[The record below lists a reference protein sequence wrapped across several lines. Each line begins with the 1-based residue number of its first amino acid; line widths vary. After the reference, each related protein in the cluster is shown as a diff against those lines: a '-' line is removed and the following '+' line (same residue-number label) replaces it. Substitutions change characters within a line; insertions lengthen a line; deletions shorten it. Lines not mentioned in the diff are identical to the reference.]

1 MHPLNVSGLG
11 VNTLYSE
18 SMHLHRK
25 CCQRD
30 RTPLTGLVA
39 SVTAP
44 GSVARDGSAGGGL
57 AADKGT
63 ADESLLHHPSTP
75 WVYTALRRVVARTGD
90 GVPDHAIG
98 SATPSFLASTILNGV
113 STSRSSGCTRDG
125 DETTAALKPAHR
137 GNTAHTSTIHRH
149 PTAPSDT
156 LPHSPPAPSPMLR
169 TGGQAGPNLAVA
181 VVVTLLHAAVVCRR
195 DSLDVLR

>member
-57 AADKGT
+57 
-63 ADESLLHHPSTP
+63 PC
-75 WVYTALRRVVARTGD
+75 VYTALRRVVVRTGD
-90 GVPDHAIG
+90 GVPDQAIG

-149 PTAPSDT
+149 PTAPCDT
-156 LPHSPPAPSPMLR
+156 LPHSPPAPSPCYALEDRPARILR
-169 TGGQAGPNLAVA
+169 
-181 VVVTLLHAAVVCRR
+181 
-195 DSLDVLR
+195 SLSL